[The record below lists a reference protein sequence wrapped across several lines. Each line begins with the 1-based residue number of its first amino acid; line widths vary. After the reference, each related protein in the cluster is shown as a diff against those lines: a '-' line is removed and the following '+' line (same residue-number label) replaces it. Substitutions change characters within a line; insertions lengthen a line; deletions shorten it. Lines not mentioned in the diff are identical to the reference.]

1 MRVLDTN
8 VLAGLMRGDEAL
20 VTHLERLGRRAVC
33 VPEPAWA
40 EIEYGLARLP
50 ASKKRERLAHR
61 CALLREELATTPWTP
76 EVSVAFGKVKASL
89 EKRGARL
96 EDFDVVMAAHAVAL
110 EATLVTSN
118 VKHLSRVDGLSV
130 EDWSR

>member
-1 MRVLDTN
+1 M
-8 VLAGLMRGDEAL
+8 
-20 VTHLERLGRRAVC
+20 
-33 VPEPAWA
+33 
-40 EIEYGLARLP
+40 
-50 ASKKRERLAHR
+50 
-61 CALLREELATTPWTP
+61 
-76 EVSVAFGKVKASL
+76 KASL